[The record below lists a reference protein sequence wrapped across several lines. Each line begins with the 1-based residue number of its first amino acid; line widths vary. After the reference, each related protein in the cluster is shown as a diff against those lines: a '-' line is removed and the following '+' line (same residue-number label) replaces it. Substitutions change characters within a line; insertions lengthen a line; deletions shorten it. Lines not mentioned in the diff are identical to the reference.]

1 MSCPREG
8 GGGKR
13 KNGLTKPK
21 NAVLHHGRPESLTL
35 ERIEKKIEKKCL
47 TKSGRHDIINKLFR
61 EGQQVERSSAKD
73 LEN

>member
-13 KNGLTKPK
+13 RNGLTKPK
-21 NAVLHHGRPESLTL
+21 NEALHHRRRKSLTL
-35 ERIEKKIEKKCL
+35 ERIEKRLKKCL

-61 EGQQVERSSAKD
+61 EEQRQLAWRAED

>member
-8 GGGKR
+8 SGGKR
-13 KNGLTKPK
+13 RNGLTKPK
-21 NAVLHHGRPESLTL
+21 NAVLHHGRQKSPTL
-35 ERIEKKIEKKCL
+35 EKIEKRLKKCL

-61 EGQQVERSSAKD
+61 EGQQAERSSAKD